1 MNITTDTTATDTTV
15 TVPVFVAR
23 VREALA
29 VACGGWSQYSP
40 QALACAL
47 KGHLRNGLYEAD
59 LRVLADEAIRQE
71 RHRWQEYY
79 TRQWNSAFRRAMSRK

>member
-1 MNITTDTTATDTTV
+1 MNTTTDTVPTTV
-15 TVPVFVAR
+15 ETIPVFVFR
-23 VREALA
+23 VRQALA

-47 KGHLRNGLYEAD
+47 KGHLRNGLVEYD

-71 RHRWQEYY
+71 RQRWQEH
-79 TRQWNSAFRRAMSRK
+79 WSAAWGASLRRAMSRK